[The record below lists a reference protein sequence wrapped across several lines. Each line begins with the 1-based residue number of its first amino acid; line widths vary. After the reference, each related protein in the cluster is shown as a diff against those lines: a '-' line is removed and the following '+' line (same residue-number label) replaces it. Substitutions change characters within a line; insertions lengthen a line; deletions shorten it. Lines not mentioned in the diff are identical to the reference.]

1 MYKYTLGIITLFVN
15 MTHDND
21 ESFSLSTELKRTNYG
36 AGRRNRFLLRS
47 IGQNFSNFK
56 EYMCHLGCWL
66 NCSLVQRV
74 WEEA

>member
-21 ESFSLSTELKRTNYG
+21 ENLSFSAELKRTNYG

-47 IGQNFSNFK
+47 YRPELLK
-56 EYMCHLGCWL
+56 L
-66 NCSLVQRV
+66 
-74 WEEA
+74 